1 MEEAFRKH
9 ENLDAW
15 ENTGLFSGK
24 ILCLPKCALRN
35 LLIHGTFELQQQAL
49 ITTADARFT
58 AIYVSVNFFR
68 DRMVLFYAFFFPLK
82 DNFGLCLSHPGR
94 SWERER

>member
-15 ENTGLFSGK
+15 KNTGLFSGK
-24 ILCLPKCALRN
+24 ILCLPKCALRS
-35 LLIHGTFELQQQAL
+35 LLIHGTLELQQQAL

-58 AIYVSVNFFR
+58 AIYVSLNFFR
-68 DRMVLFYAFFFPLK
+68 DRKVLFYAFFFPLA
-82 DNFGLCLSHPGR
+82 R
-94 SWERER
+94 